1 MSYFTIRFKLCG
13 KTACDCERF
22 THLYM
27 NPILTLAVTEGHSFE
42 DVYSFSSFSLGALI
56 PGQCKPHAH
65 TVFSRLGGVRGG
77 SGCPVL

>member
-1 MSYFTIRFKLCG
+1 MFYNEIQIMWKDRLH
-13 KTACDCERF
+13 CECF

-42 DVYSFSSFSLGALI
+42 DVYSFSSLSLGALI

-65 TVFSRLGGVRGG
+65 TVFSWLGGVRGG